1 MLCAVECN
9 SVLRLLSYN
18 YHKKGNA
25 LEKRTARLTIL
36 IDPVKKEI
44 LEEVCAQHDLTP
56 SQAIRSLVREYIN
69 QHGTPEQKA
78 RMPAFKKG
86 PKASKNK

>member
-1 MLCAVECN
+1 MLCEVKCN
-9 SVLRLLSYN
+9 SVIRLLSYN
-18 YHKKGNA
+18 YQKKGIA

-36 IDPVKKEI
+36 IDPIKKEI

-56 SQAIRSLVREYIN
+56 SQVIRSLIREYIN

-78 RMPAFKKG
+78 RVPAFKKG
-86 PKASKNK
+86 PKASRNK